1 MHLHAVPMMLPSGAC
16 ASAGHAEQFAL
27 PAKSLYVSAAHS
39 KHGPPLGP
47 EKPGTH
53 EQFSAWVDAAS
64 DVTFLLQATQL
75 ALPALALNEPAGQA
89 AHAPDTPLKPGAH
102 AQAAAE
108 VLAGG
113 DMVLGG
119 QAAHPSTGFTDVSS
133 VFSAREACV
142 KSLSERW

>member
-1 MHLHAVPMMLPSGAC
+1 LHWHAVLMMLPAGAC

-39 KHGPPLGP
+39 KHGPPAGP

-64 DVTFLLQATQL
+64 DVAFALHDTQL
-75 ALPALALNEPAGQA
+75 ALPALALNVPARQA
-89 AHAPDTPLKPGAH
+89 THAPGTPLKPGAH
-102 AQAAAE
+102 VQAAIE

-113 DMVLGG
+113 EMVLGG
-119 QAAHPSTGFTDVSS
+119 QAVHA
-133 VFSAREACV
+133 VF
-142 KSLSERW
+142 